1 MSVKIYV
8 DVKVAVFM
16 LLDNSLLG
24 RIDGR
29 LPFGVWVQVES
40 VQIVIISVKPEI
52 PSRHAIWIQ
61 QWDNFEDI
69 VLQKD
74 P

>member
-1 MSVKIYV
+1 
-8 DVKVAVFM
+8 M

-29 LPFGVWVQVES
+29 LPFGVWIQVES
-40 VQIVIISVKPEI
+40 VQIVIVRVKPEI
-52 PSRHAIWIQ
+52 SSRHAVWIQ
-61 QWDNFEDI
+61 QRNNFEDI

-74 P
+74 S

>member
-16 LLDNSLLG
+16 LLDYGLLG

-29 LPFGVWVQVES
+29 LPFRVWVQIES
-40 VQIVIISVKPEI
+40 VQIVIIRVKPEI